1 MRGVDDQITFSMGD
15 DVKLICCQANRTITS
30 GTLAAVEF
38 VDIAGHVDQHHVV
51 RRKHL
56 NQVRQTQGSESG

>member
-1 MRGVDDQITFSMGD
+1 MGD